1 MAEIVLDAVSKVF
14 DDGFEAVK
22 EMNLDIAD
30 GEFMILVGPSGCGK
44 STALRMIAGLEDIS
58 SGELK
63 IGGDVVN
70 DRSPKDR
77 DIAMVF
83 QNYAL
88 YPHMTVRENMGF
100 ALKLAKVDKAEIEKK
115 VEEAA
120 ETLDLTQHLDRR
132 PANLSGGQR
141 QRVAM
146 GRAIVRDPKAF
157 LMDEPLSNL
166 DAKLRVQMRT
176 EVARLQSQLET
187 TMVYVTHDQTEAMTL
202 GDRVA
207 VMRAGILQQ
216 VGTPAELYETPK
228 NLFVAGF
235 IGSPAMNFMPAEI
248 ASGKLVLP
256 IGEVDAGELAG
267 GRGDGKV
274 VAGLRPENFED
285 TAVVGDLKQE
295 RGVTFEAEIDLVESL
310 GSDLFAYFHIES
322 EGVQSDQLADL
333 VGDRL
338 DEQVQVEVKA
348 IHAEVEANPAVEL
361 NQGAFELIVNTTA
374 VGLHGEDPFDHL
386 PLRRDGFGPG
396 QVVVDVVYGDRP
408 STLLQAATAAGATTV
423 DGIEVLVQQGA
434 LSFEIWT
441 GREPPL
447 DVMRA
452 AARA

>member
-1 MAEIVLDAVSKVF
+1 MAEIVLDGVTKVF
-14 DDGFEAVK
+14 PDGYEAVK
-22 EMNLDIAD
+22 DMDLDIAD

-58 SGELK
+58 EGELK
-63 IGGDVVN
+63 IGDEIVN
-70 DRSPKDR
+70 DKAPKDR

-100 ALKLAKVDKAEIEKK
+100 ALKLAGVDKEEIDRK

-120 ETLDLTQHLDRR
+120 QTLDLTQHLDRR
-132 PANLSGGQR
+132 PVNLSGGQR

-207 VMRAGILQQ
+207 VMRAGALQQ
-216 VGTPAELYETPK
+216 VGTPADLYDNPK

-235 IGSPAMNFMPAEI
+235 IGSPAMNFMPAEL
-248 ASGKLVLP
+248 SDGKLRLP
-256 IGEVDAGELAG
+256 IGEVDVGDLAG
-267 GRGDGKV
+267 GHGDGQV
-274 VAGLRPENFED
+274 IAGLRPENFED
-285 TAVVGDLKQE
+285 AAVIGDLRQE
-295 RGVTFEAEIDLVESL
+295 RGVIFEAEIDLVESL
-310 GSDLFAYFHIES
+310 GSDLYAYFHVES

-333 VGDRL
+333 VEDRL
-338 DEQVQVEVKA
+338 DETGA
-348 IHAEVEANPAVEL
+348 ANIREG
-361 NQGAFELIVNTTA
+361 QE
-374 VGLHGEDPFDHL
+374 
-386 PLRRDGFGPG
+386 
-396 QVVVDVVYGDRP
+396 QVVARLDPTSKVKRGERTELWAD
-408 STLLQAATAAGATTV
+408 TAKLHLFDPESG
-423 DGIEVLVQQGA
+423 ESL
-434 LSFEIWT
+434 
-441 GREPPL
+441 GRS
-447 DVMRA
+447 
-452 AARA
+452 